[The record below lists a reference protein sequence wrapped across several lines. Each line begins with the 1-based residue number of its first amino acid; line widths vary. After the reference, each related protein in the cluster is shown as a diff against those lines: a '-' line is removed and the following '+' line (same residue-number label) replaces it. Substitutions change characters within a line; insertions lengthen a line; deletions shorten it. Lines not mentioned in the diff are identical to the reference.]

1 VSKTKTPK
9 AALKYNK
16 ILLTILASTLVMQL
30 LAQDSTSAYRPVQN
44 KRHMN
49 SRMRTDEEGDIIFN
63 KQNIFGIHLSSD
75 GYGLSFEKG
84 YFKTPRKTLLYQF
97 EINEVHSSKEHH
109 ITATSDNGYS
119 FSSVVPYKA
128 NNLYEV
134 KAAIGQ
140 EILIGG
146 KGNKNGV
153 AVQALYSGGLTL
165 GLLKPYLLNVT
176 NTITQASTQ
185 MTYAQL
191 VASQNDPAQFGDEPT
206 GAAGFLAGWNKVAFK
221 PALNARQ
228 AMRFDYGREN
238 KTVAAVEVGVT
249 EEYYLSDIDLMYLV
263 KGQHFFFNSYV
274 AILFGGRK

>member
-9 AALKYNK
+9 AALKHK
-16 ILLTILASTLVMQL
+16 VLLTILACTLVMQL
-30 LAQDSTSAYRPVQN
+30 LAQDSTSAYRPVQS

-49 SRMRTDEEGDIIFN
+49 SKMRTDEEGDIIFN
-63 KQNIFGIHLSSD
+63 KQNIFGIHLSSN

-84 YFKTPRKTLLYQF
+84 YFKTPSKTLIYQF

-119 FSSVVPYKA
+119 FSSVVPFKA

-191 VASQNDPAQFGDEPT
+191 VASQNIPSEFGDEPT

-238 KTVAAVEVGVT
+238 KTVAAVEVGIT

>member
-9 AALKYNK
+9 AALRYK
-16 ILLTILASTLVMQL
+16 IFLTILASTLVMQL

-49 SRMRTDEEGDIIFN
+49 SKMRTDEEGDIIFN
-63 KQNIFGIHLSSD
+63 KQNVFGIHLSSN

-84 YFKTPRKTLLYQF
+84 YFKTPSKTLIYQF

-119 FSSVVPYKA
+119 FSSVVPFKA

-185 MTYAQL
+185 LTYAQL
-191 VASQNDPAQFGDEPT
+191 VASQNIPSEFGDEPT

-238 KTVAAVEVGVT
+238 KTVAAVEVGIT

>member
-1 VSKTKTPK
+1 MIRVF
-9 AALKYNK
+9 LV
-16 ILLTILASTLVMQL
+16 ILASTLVMQL
-30 LAQDSTSAYRPVQN
+30 LAQDSTSAYRSVQN
-44 KRHMN
+44 KRHMKAK
-49 SRMRTDEEGDIIFN
+49 MRTDEEGDIIFN

-84 YFKTPRKTLLYQF
+84 YFKTPSKTLIYQF
-97 EINEVHSSKEHH
+97 EVNEVHSPKEHH

-176 NTITQASTQ
+176 NTISQASTQ

-191 VASQNDPAQFGDEPT
+191 VASQNNPADFGDEPT

-221 PALNARQ
+221 PAVNARQ

-238 KTVAAVEVGVT
+238 KTVAAVEVGIT

>member
-1 VSKTKTPK
+1 VSK
-9 AALKYNK
+9 L
-16 ILLTILASTLVMQL
+16 LLTILASTLVMQL

-44 KRHMN
+44 NAKRHVN
-49 SRMRTDEEGDIIFN
+49 SKFKTDEEGDIIFN
-63 KQNIFGIHLSSD
+63 KQNIFGIHLSSN

-84 YFKTPRKTLLYQF
+84 YFKTRTKTLLFQF
-97 EINEVHSSKEHH
+97 ELNEVHSPKEHH
-109 ITATSDNGYS
+109 ITATTDGYN

-128 NNLYEV
+128 NNLYETRF
-134 KAAIGQ
+134 AIGQ

-153 AVQALYSGGLTL
+153 AVQALYTGGITL
-165 GLLKPYLLNVT
+165 GFLKPYLLDVSNP
-176 NTITQASTQ
+176 ITGASTQ

-191 VASQNDPAQFGDEPT
+191 EASQNNPLQYGYEPT
-206 GAAGFLAGWNKVAFK
+206 GAAGFFAGWNQLSVK

-238 KTVAAVEVGVT
+238 KTVAAVEVGIT
-249 EEYYLSDIDLMYLV
+249 EEYYASKIPLMYYV
-263 KGQHFFFNSYV
+263 NGQHFFFNSYV

>member
-1 VSKTKTPK
+1 MSKPKTPK
-9 AALKYNK
+9 AALQYRL
-16 ILLTILASTLVMQL
+16 LLTILASTLVMQL
-30 LAQDSTSAYRPVQN
+30 VAQDSTSAYRPVQN
-44 KRHMN
+44 KRHTN
-49 SRMRTDEEGDIIFN
+49 SRMKTDEEGDIIFN

-75 GYGLSFEKG
+75 GYGISFEKG
-84 YFKTPRKTLLYQF
+84 YFKTPSKTLLYQF
-97 EINEVHSSKEHH
+97 ELNEVHSPKEHH
-109 ITATSDNGYS
+109 ITATTDGYN
-119 FSSVVPYKA
+119 FSSVVPFKA

-140 EILIGG
+140 QLLIGG

-153 AVQALYSGGLTL
+153 AVAVLYSGGLTL
-165 GLLKPYLLNVT
+165 GLLKPYLLDVSNP
-176 NTITQASTQ
+176 ITGASTQ

-191 VASQNDPAQFGDEPT
+191 AASQNDPLQYGYEPT
-206 GAAGFLAGWNKVAFK
+206 GAAGFTAGWDKVAFK
-221 PALNARQ
+221 PAVNARQ